1 MFLNSQMSI
10 SAYEV
15 QCRSGP
21 TFHQNRVG
29 TFSQKCQL
37 NCSHTVSLLKDLMNI
52 QKLEPEMHLHFF
64 IWPILDWSKAKI
76 GFTDSSTGSYAFTS
90 SI

>member
-52 QKLEPEMHLHFF
+52 QQTGARNAPTPPLFYLANTRLE
-64 IWPILDWSKAKI
+64 
-76 GFTDSSTGSYAFTS
+76 
-90 SI
+90 